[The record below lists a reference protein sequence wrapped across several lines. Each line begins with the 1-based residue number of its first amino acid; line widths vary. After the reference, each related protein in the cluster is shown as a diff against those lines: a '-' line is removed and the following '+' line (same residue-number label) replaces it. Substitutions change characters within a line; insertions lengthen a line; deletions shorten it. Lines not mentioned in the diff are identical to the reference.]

1 MHHKTAGLCVNLK
14 QNFLLLLLVAVLCS
28 MAQPVATGLRVRQT
42 GSVLNLSFPVLKNRS
57 SLKITDLQGNLVK
70 GMLVDENSTSAVVQ
84 LQQYRKGVHIITL
97 QNRAQQFSAQVS
109 LY

>member
-1 MHHKTAGLCVNLK
+1 MHQKTAGRYVKSK
-14 QNFLLLLLVAVLCS
+14 QNFLLLLLLPVLCS
-28 MAQPVATGLRVRQT
+28 VAQPVADGLRVKQS
-42 GSVLNLSFPVLKNRS
+42 GSVLTLTFPLLKNRS
-57 SLKITDLQGNLVK
+57 ALKVTDLQGNLVR

-97 QNRAQQFSAQVS
+97 QNREQQFSAQVS